1 MANNDLVVARFNFLP
16 NYKCRNV
23 EIKFHFRCRKSLK
36 KFNESISKFP
46 KIYVYI
52 LIINQELLSFQ
63 KVFSRCKKFRKAG
76 YLYYIGNYSPE
87 HFF

>member
-52 LIINQELLSFQ
+52 LTTRSCLAFKRYFHVVKNSEKPDIFII
-63 KVFSRCKKFRKAG
+63 
-76 YLYYIGNYSPE
+76 
-87 HFF
+87 